1 MAYPSQP
8 TAATLIAE
16 AYAKVGIASATTAQA
31 TRMTANAFE
40 EIKNDIWSRASKMG
54 QKHLKVLQQR
64 AVQITT
70 EGQSHY
76 HFPADFDEES
86 GPLEFLEGTVTGTV
100 HATGTTA
107 ALVLASTD
115 TLEEADVLGNYILIT
130 GGDGACEVAATTTT
144 TQLFGMAQCT
154 GYTTAT
160 RSVDVSLPTA
170 PTTDTTYR
178 IITGARQL
186 THDHANDVGNLGALS
201 FGSPGT
207 PTAYSKISH
216 DGLDS
221 FNLDKA
227 PDSSTYGILY
237 NYYINLTKTNTAS
250 TLHTK
255 VMFDWRNALVCGLAW
270 KIAEDEDDDK
280 WQKFKSE
287 YEKAVVGIYEKEATQ
302 EDEFQVFVL

>member
-1 MAYPSQP
+1 MAYPTNP
-8 TAATLIAE
+8 TAATLVAE

-31 TRMTANAFE
+31 ARMTANAFE
-40 EIKNDIWSRASKMG
+40 EIKNDIWSRAGLMG
-54 QKHLKVLQQR
+54 QRHLKILQQR
-64 AVQITT
+64 AIQITT
-70 EGQSHY
+70 EGLSHY

-86 GPLEFLEGTVTGTV
+86 GPLEFLEGTITGTV

-130 GGDGACEVAATTTT
+130 GGDGVCEVAATTTS
-144 TQLFGMAQCT
+144 TQLYGFNQCT

-160 RSVDVSLPTA
+160 RSVDVQLPTA

-178 IITGARQL
+178 IITGTRQL

-201 FGSPGT
+201 FGSPGK
-207 PTAYSKISH
+207 PTAYSKIAH
-216 DGLDS
+216 DGLDA
-221 FNLDKA
+221 FHLDKP

-237 NYYINLTKTNTAS
+237 NYYTNLTKTDTNS
-250 TLHTK
+250 LLSIK

-280 WQKFKSE
+280 WEKFKSE
-287 YEKAVVGIYEKEATQ
+287 YEKAVVGVYDKEATQ
-302 EDEFQVFVL
+302 EDEFQGFTL